1 MRDRLLKIL
10 NDENICNRIWIPAK
24 VYEEF
29 LKNRSKVLA
38 EQWSRESKI
47 QVLLNEIKSEFE
59 KRANEKFSSKNP
71 HPYINIPS
79 IISGIEGFVSKQ
91 VADIENEK
99 NTNYS
104 ISFTNDSILKEI
116 IRIFKSKVGF
126 EFSKD
131 DLHKIIEEG
140 EIRYKQEIPPGFM
153 DIKKNGEDKYS
164 DLIIW
169 KSIITYAKEKTN
181 IIFVIDDK
189 KNDWWQIES
198 GKTIGLLPF
207 LRREF
212 EAETG
217 KKY

>member
-1 MRDRLLKIL
+1 LKIL